1 MEPNKFKSVKEQ
13 LQNRTITPSAASWDK
28 LSVLLDQQ
36 EAVAVVQ
43 KKKQFGVYWSSIAAV
58 LLISFGLG
66 VYFNH
71 NQDTQIALPKT
82 PATST
87 AKHQEQTEAVK
98 QEQEI
103 ATAVPAQVAVVFTPQ
118 KTNSKPQKTKEIVR
132 FSPIVDHFNED
143 TKAHQSVVVVENTA
157 NELSNSEA
165 SFKLNIQLKSPKNKI
180 AVDSK
185 KLLQATENVIE
196 SEYRDQ
202 KLNTF
207 KNHFNAVKVAIV
219 ERNRE

>member
-58 LLISFGLG
+58 LLISFW
-66 VYFNH
+66 VYFNQ

-87 AKHQEQTEAVK
+87 AAHQEQTEAVK
-98 QEQEI
+98 QEQDI
-103 ATAVPAQVAVVFTPQ
+103 ATAVPAQEAVVFTPQ
-118 KTNSKPQKTKEIVR
+118 KTKSEPQKTKEIVR
-132 FSPIVDHFNED
+132 FSPIVDHLNED